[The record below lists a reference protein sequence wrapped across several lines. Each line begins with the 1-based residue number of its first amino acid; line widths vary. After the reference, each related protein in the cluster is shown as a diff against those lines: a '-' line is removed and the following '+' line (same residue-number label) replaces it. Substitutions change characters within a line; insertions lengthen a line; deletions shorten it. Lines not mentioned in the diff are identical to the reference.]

1 VHGDPESAK
10 GGTMRSIF
18 LVFLVVAGLAAPGAP
33 AELKIGYVDYQYI
46 FSKYEGTK
54 EAQTKYDKEVQKWD
68 QEASKRQK
76 EIKDLKDQ
84 IDKRS
89 LILSA
94 ERKKALDDSLHALQA
109 NYDQFLQS
117 KYNEKRGE
125 VLTKNA
131 ELVKPIVEKIQ
142 LIIEKIAKEENY
154 DFVLDRR
161 AGAVLYAKSAYDLTE
176 RVLGMLNKE
185 K

>member
-1 VHGDPESAK
+1 
-10 GGTMRSIF
+10 MRSLF
-18 LVFLVVAGLAAPGAP
+18 LTILAVLFWAVQYAS

-54 EAQTKYDKEVQKWD
+54 EAQAKYDKEVQKWD

-76 EIKDLKDQ
+76 EIKELKDQ
-84 IDKRS
+84 IDKQS

-94 ERKKALDDSLHALQA
+94 ERKKALEDSLRALQT

-131 ELVKPIVEKIQ
+131 ELVKPIVDKMQ

-154 DFVLDRR
+154 DFILDRR

-176 RVLGMLNKE
+176 RVLGLLNKE

>member
-1 VHGDPESAK
+1 
-10 GGTMRSIF
+10 MRSIVPVLLTVTF
-18 LVFLVVAGLAAPGAP
+18 AAALNVR
-33 AELKIGYVDYQYI
+33 AEMKIGFVDYQYI

-54 EAQTKYDKEVQKWD
+54 EAQAKYDKEVQKWD

-76 EIKDLKDQ
+76 EIKELKEH
-84 IDKRS
+84 IDKNS

-94 ERKKALDDSLHALQA
+94 ERKKALEDSLRGLQA

-125 VLTKNA
+125 VLVKNT
-131 ELVKPIVEKIQ
+131 ELVKPIVDKIQ

-154 DFVLDRR
+154 DFILDRR
-161 AGAVLYAKSAYDLTE
+161 AGAVLYGKSAYDLTE
-176 RVLGMLNKE
+176 RVLTLLNKE

>member
-1 VHGDPESAK
+1 
-10 GGTMRSIF
+10 MRRIF
-18 LVFLVVAGLAAPGAP
+18 LTLLAAFSGAAP
-33 AELKIGYVDYQYI
+33 CASADLKIGFVDYQYI

-54 EAQTKYDKEVQKWD
+54 DAQAKYDKEVQKWD

-76 EIKDLKDQ
+76 EIRDLKEQ
-84 IDKRS
+84 IDKQS

-94 ERKKALDDSLHALQA
+94 ERKKILDDSLHALQA

-117 KYNEKRGE
+117 KYNEKSGE

-131 ELVKPIVEKIQ
+131 ELVKPIVDKIQ
-142 LIIEKIAKEENY
+142 LVIEKIAKEENY
-154 DFVLDRR
+154 DFILDRR
-161 AGAVLYAKSAYDLTE
+161 AGAVLYGKSTFDLTE
-176 RVLGMLNKE
+176 RVLALLNKE